1 MFQSGC
7 CAHQVYPASQLF
19 PLPRG
24 CPFPWPVCTDK
35 HLTLQNPAQSSD
47 PPGHLPRVLPP
58 ASYERVC
65 LPPLALCRHTSAA
78 ETALR
83 ALLPVPTVASLDGL
97 KWGLT
102 VSVPLQLRS
111 SINCNLW
118 HTVDSQLIFADWNSL
133 VPVDLPGNH
142 SHDCVVSLP

>member
-1 MFQSGC
+1 MKESVSLLWP
-7 CAHQVYPASQLF
+7 CADIL
-19 PLPRG
+19 L
-24 CPFPWPVCTDK
+24 
-35 HLTLQNPAQSSD
+35 LQELL
-47 PPGHLPRVLPP
+47 H
-58 ASYERVC
+58 
-65 LPPLALCRHTSAA
+65 
-78 ETALR
+78 